1 MKVKSDRLKKSILT
15 GLADKEMVNI
25 LNCCMFQPKSIPDI
39 RREKN
44 ISHTTPTEKL
54 SPCLMK
60 VY

>member
-15 GLADKEMVNI
+15 ALADKEMVNI
-25 LNCCMFQPKSIPDI
+25 LNCCMFQPKSIPDV

-54 SPCLMK
+54 SPCLI
-60 VY
+60 